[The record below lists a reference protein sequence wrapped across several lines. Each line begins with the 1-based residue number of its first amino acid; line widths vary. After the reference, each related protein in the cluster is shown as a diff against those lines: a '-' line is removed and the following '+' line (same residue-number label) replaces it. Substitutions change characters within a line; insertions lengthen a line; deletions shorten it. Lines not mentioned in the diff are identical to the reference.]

1 MLTVR
6 DALHMPAFEDAR
18 VVAGHGGLDNE
29 IRWVH
34 IVDIPDADY
43 EWGRRGVLLLT
54 AGFGMREDEERQ
66 AALIPKLV
74 EQGFAGMVISIGYY
88 FQSTPEVMLEV
99 ANDAGFPI
107 VEVPRDVLFI
117 DITEEIFERIVNL
130 QYALLQQAGHIHEKL
145 TSLVLEG
152 GDLTDLAETL
162 AGLIDRSI
170 TIEDPSFNVLA
181 ASQHGP
187 VDEARERSVSH
198 GRTTPEVAHRLLS
211 SGIYTALREQME
223 PMRVQPMPEL
233 GMEMERIVA
242 PIIVDRDIH
251 GYIWIISGG
260 RPLTDLDEL
269 AVDHGAT
276 VAALIMLKEEAVHE
290 AEAALRGDFLE
301 QLLRDEKDETILTE
315 QARQLG
321 YRLEKSHQVLFVHD
335 SPEAGGDERPLLDA
349 VDEWLRR
356 QEHRALLAWRDE
368 GLVIVVESASI
379 GTGKEIAAGLVDAIS
394 HPVRRLLI
402 GVGGV
407 AERGDDVL
415 TSYNEAREA
424 ARISATMNRDE
435 GAFSFEEL
443 GLLHWLYN
451 VPASVRAHNV
461 YLQHVQTLASY
472 DAEHDSDL
480 VNSLE
485 AYLDAGGSLVDAAN
499 TLYIHRNTLLYR
511 VERIE
516 TLCDVDLRD
525 PMQQLNLHAAVK
537 AFRLFHA

>member
-6 DALHMPAFEDAR
+6 EALEMPAFDSAR
-18 VVAGHGGLDNE
+18 VVAGHDGLDNQ

-54 AGFGMREDEERQ
+54 AGFGMREDEARQ
-66 AALIPKLV
+66 AALIPTLV
-74 EQGFAGMVISIGYY
+74 EKGFAGMVISIGYY
-88 FQSTPEVMLEV
+88 FQSTPDVMLEA

-107 VEVPRDVLFI
+107 IEVPRDVFFI
-117 DITEEIFERIVNL
+117 DITEEIFERIVNR
-130 QYALLQQAGHIHEKL
+130 QYGLLQQAGHIHEKL

-152 GDLTDLAETL
+152 GDLTNLAETL

-170 TIEDPSFNVLA
+170 TVEDPSFNVLA

-187 VDEARERSVSH
+187 VDEARERSVSN
-198 GRTTPEVAHRLLS
+198 GRTTPEVARRLLS
-211 SGIYTALREQME
+211 SGIYTTLREQME

-251 GYIWIISGG
+251 GYIWIISGA

-269 AVDHGAT
+269 AVDHAAT
-276 VAALIMLKEEAVHE
+276 VAALMMLKEEAVRE
-290 AEAALRGDFLE
+290 AEQALRGDFLE
-301 QLLRDEKDETILTE
+301 QLLREEKDQTILEE

-321 YRLEKSHQVLFVHD
+321 YRLERTHQVLMVED
-335 SPEAGGDERPLLDA
+335 SPEAGDDERPLLDA

-356 QEHRALLAWRDE
+356 HEHRALLVWRDE
-368 GLVIVVESASI
+368 GLVIVIESEST
-379 GTGKEIAAGLVDAIS
+379 GTGKDIAAGLVDAIS

-407 AERGDDVL
+407 AAGDDVRR
-415 TSYNEAREA
+415 SYDEAREA
-424 ARISATMNRDE
+424 ARISAAMEWRE

-451 VPASVRAHNV
+451 VPASVRAHNT
-461 YLQHVQTLASY
+461 YLQHIETLADY
-472 DAEHDSDL
+472 DVEHDSDL

-516 TLCDVDLRD
+516 ALCDVDLRN

-537 AFRLFHA
+537 AFRLYHA